1 MKNFNLTEAAKDIL
15 SNNVASKQGGQEHGV
30 GDTKLPTSVAY
41 GQKDAGLVGHSPE
54 TMDDENPDY
63 LKGTPTATP
72 PGAKPPVGSEPKKVL
87 ASQPQQTQGRSDL
100 TSTMQAGAN
109 IYDKIRDRVA
119 SKLATQTMQS
129 NPGATFQSYSEEFD
143 DGAEQIDELSTKT
156 LRSYAS
162 KAGSERHPES
172 YYNLHKKGKS
182 DKSDTRRDGWNTA
195 LDKIEKGA
203 GYNSR
208 VKVAASEEIEAILSG
223 ENLSE
228 EFKAKAA
235 TIFEAAVVDRASDI
249 IAEAEM
255 EMVEQFDLAVE
266 QIKEEMAEK
275 IDGYLNYM
283 VEEWVK
289 ENELA
294 IVSGLRAE
302 IAESFIDG
310 LRNLFSEHYIDIPEE
325 KVDII
330 EELTSKIESLESD
343 LNEQII
349 CSVELNK
356 ELNEHK
362 KYEAIYAACDG
373 LTQTQVEKLKSLAE
387 SVDFTTE
394 EEFNDKIE
402 TIKES
407 YLVKS
412 DVKFADSYA
421 LDDEVL
427 IEEAPTSKGG
437 YVDPDVAIYAKT
449 ISQTLIK

>member
-15 SNNVASKQGGQEHGV
+15 NTNVASKRGGQESGV

-54 TMDDENPDY
+54 KETDELPDY
-63 LKGTPTATP
+63 LKGTPSATP

-87 ASQPQQTQGRSDL
+87 ASQPQETQGRSDL
-100 TSTMQAGAN
+100 TTTMQAAAN
-109 IYDKIRDRVA
+109 EYDKIRDRVA
-119 SKLATQTMQS
+119 SKLAPQTMQA
-129 NPGATFQSYSEEFD
+129 NPGAHFQSYGED
-143 DGAEQIDELSTKT
+143 I
-156 LRSYAS
+156 
-162 KAGSERHPES
+162 ES
-172 YYNLHKKGKS
+172 
-182 DKSDTRRDGWNTA
+182 
-195 LDKIEKGA
+195 
-203 GYNSR
+203 
-208 VKVAASEEIEAILSG
+208 ILSG

-228 EFKAKAA
+228 EFKTKAA
-235 TIFEAAVVDRASDI
+235 TIFEAAVVARASEVI
-249 IAEAEM
+249 SEAEA

-275 IDGYLNYM
+275 IDGYLSYM
-283 VEEWVK
+283 VQEWAK

-302 IAESFIDG
+302 MAESFIDG

-330 EELTSKIESLESD
+330 EELTAKIESLESD
-343 LNEQII
+343 LNEEINR
-349 CSVELNK
+349 SVEISK
-356 ELNEHK
+356 SLNEHR

-387 SVDFTTE
+387 SVEFTTE
-394 EEFNDKIE
+394 EEFNGKIE

-412 DVKFADSYA
+412 DVKFANSSA

-427 IEEAPTSKGG
+427 IEEAPTNKGG
-437 YVDPDVAIYAKT
+437 YVDPDVAVYAKT
-449 ISQTLIK
+449 ISQSLIK